1 MVRIKIQAQSLEDL
15 QSILEDGVSLI
26 AHVFKTYRD
35 IIEAGGELTV
45 AQEKALTSHITCLYQ
60 TNKDYRA
67 TKREIEREMAALDES
82 ELKKIIGLTSEETEI
97 STGLTHSKIL
107 DITKKN

>member
-1 MVRIKIQAQSLEDL
+1 MKNIKITPHTLEDL
-15 QSILEDGVSLI
+15 QSVLEEGVSLI

-35 IIEAGGELTV
+35 TIEAGGELTV

-67 TKREIEREMAALDES
+67 TKREIE
-82 ELKKIIGLTSEETEI
+82 KEI
-97 STGLTHSKIL
+97 SQMDEDQLRKL
-107 DITKKN
+107 ITEENAEQDALKMDVLGIIKAGKN